1 MLFFYCALLSL
12 IQPFLA
18 VELSI
23 YNGFTE
29 VRQLHNGNNE
39 YTYPFTNDEYGNI
52 IDGSISFDG
61 TPFLRQEVYS
71 TSESL
76 KGAKVTVRRSTV
88 CECQTI
94 QAEIVDPNSML
105 LKNLETGVYFYAD
118 KDSVEYTSTRPNN
131 GGTTLMLQF
140 EKEHQGTL
148 SYLMRG
154 ITWAPNYDLFFTN
167 NDDSELRSYAN
178 IKNNQQREYTVENTK
193 LLGGYVQLAS
203 GSSQPA
209 PAFDAGM
216 SAMKGGA
223 IRADGEQK
231 GVYSYTLNDKYTLR
245 PSSSIRLPFID
256 IVAKS
261 RFYYKTSTSFST
273 GQYQGVFQKAYDLTP
288 DRFMPGGVITIRDN
302 QVLVGQANLP
312 DVPENY
318 TQTVTVGQ
326 DNDVRYLVKGNLTSQ
341 SENKEGTVV
350 SQTYELDVQ
359 VMNFKNKP
367 VDVELLV
374 QGNGQLTVH
383 NTNCNSA
390 NVNGAQ
396 LNLPVQ
402 LQQGETRQCKLNVTV
417 KLV

>member
-1 MLFFYCALLSL
+1 
-12 IQPFLA
+12 

-29 VRQLHNGNNE
+29 VRQLHNGNDG
-39 YTYPFTNDEYGNI
+39 YVYPFTNDEYGNI
-52 IDGSISFDG
+52 IDGSISWDG
-61 TPFLRQEVYS
+61 TPFLRQEVYN
-71 TSESL
+71 TIESL
-76 KGAKVTVRRSTV
+76 KDAKVTVRRSTV

-94 QAEIVDPNSML
+94 QAKIVDPSSML
-105 LKNLETGVYFYAD
+105 LENLETGAYFYAD
-118 KDSVEYTSTRPNN
+118 KDSVEYTSVRPNN
-131 GGTTLMLQF
+131 GGTTLTLQF
-140 EKEHQGTL
+140 NKEHKGTL
-148 SYLMRG
+148 SYLMRA

-193 LLGGYVQLAS
+193 LLGGNVQLAS

-209 PAFDAGM
+209 PVFDREM

-223 IRADGEQK
+223 IRTDGEHK

-261 RFYYKTSTSFST
+261 RFYYKTSTSFSK
-273 GQYQGVFQKAYDLTP
+273 GQYQGVFQKTYDLTP
-288 DRFMPGGVITIRDN
+288 DQFMPGGIITIRDN
-302 QVLVGQANLP
+302 RVLVGQANLP
-312 DVPENY
+312 DVPANY
-318 TQTVTVGQ
+318 TQTISVGQ

-341 SENKEGTVV
+341 SENEGIVL

-359 VMNFKNKP
+359 VMNFKDKP
-367 VDVELLV
+367 VGVELVV
-374 QGNGQLTVH
+374 QENGQITLH
-383 NTNCNSA
+383 NTNCNFV

-396 LNLPVQ
+396 LNLAVQ
-402 LQQGETRQCKLNVTV
+402 LQQGETRQCKFTATLKFT
-417 KLV
+417 